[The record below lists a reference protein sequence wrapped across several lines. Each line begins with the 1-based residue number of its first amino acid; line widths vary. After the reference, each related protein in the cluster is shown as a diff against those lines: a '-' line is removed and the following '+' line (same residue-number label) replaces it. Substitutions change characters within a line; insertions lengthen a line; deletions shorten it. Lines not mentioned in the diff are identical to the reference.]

1 MAAHHWR
8 DIAIAKSEIVTD
20 AWEVTKAWAAR
31 VAEWVLFLC
40 MIMNIIEILP
50 GVNLP
55 GVVSSSVLATQVVVL
70 DIAGFGLASMADHA
84 RRMGNLAAAR
94 RASITGYSLITIM
107 LLTLLVVTV
116 GILWPETKGAIV
128 VIEKLLILARVLMTV
143 IYGHVVH
150 SLRSVSLSRATPTP
164 AVSQNDSEQAVTPTT
179 TRPTDTATTAPA
191 TTTATDTPA
200 TAWQANVSQS
210 DTPDEIISL
219 GTDTDKQQQ
228 VSSDTTDDSNSKQTV
243 TPTRQRVLDYRQR
256 HPDATRQ
263 EIATALGISKR
274 TVERHDTA
282 ATTTKQRQLR
292 VVH

>member
-55 GVVSSSVLATQVVVL
+55 GVVSNSVLATQVVVL

-179 TRPTDTATTAPA
+179 TRPTDTATTALA
-191 TTTATDTPA
+191 APA
-200 TAWQANVSQS
+200 TAWQANVLQS
-210 DTPDEIISL
+210 DTPNEIISL
-219 GTDTDKQQQ
+219 GTDTDKRQQ

-243 TPTRQRVLDYRQR
+243 TPKRQRVLDYRQR